1 MMSFDPFW
9 VKSRLEKLDSMEP
22 QIIRSV
28 PGFAAAVRRSDQ
40 GNLPISSTS
49 QLLAQPLVPF
59 YQLEGGD
66 LEKESST
73 AAHTIANVT
82 DKLRRL
88 ASAYGEWQHFDAPAF
103 FDLYP
108 MQVSLLL
115 HVVERVSTVHITFYA
130 DLLLPSFQR
139 MEQYWSQEFFP
150 AYQAAYPFEHRT
162 DQRSSY
168 TSHFFEITQPKLVA
182 YFERT
187 LAVVRAVRGI
197 LSEDIGFLAT
207 AGGSE
212 ERAQWQR
219 YWPRRAARGLDEIL
233 LLPLEQ
239 LPTLTLSMTFPLP
252 AHRQPGR
259 LRRLR
264 RMWRGKQ
271 WRNASDW

>member
-1 MMSFDPFW
+1 
-9 VKSRLEKLDSMEP
+9 MET
-22 QIIRSV
+22 QTIRSV

-40 GNLPISSTS
+40 GTLPTSSVS

-59 YQLEGGD
+59 YQVEGGD

-88 ASAYGEWQHFDAPAF
+88 ANAYGEWQHFDAPAF

-108 MQVSLLL
+108 GQIALLL
-115 HVVERVSTVHITFYA
+115 HIAERVSTVHITFYA
-130 DLLLPSFQR
+130 DLLLPSFRR
-139 MEQYWSQEFFP
+139 MEQYWADEFFP
-150 AYQAAYPFEHRT
+150 AYQSAYPFEDRT
-162 DQRSSY
+162 DLRSSY
-168 TSHFFEITQPKLVA
+168 TRHFFEITQPKMVA

-187 LAVVRAVRGI
+187 LAVVRAVRGA

-212 ERAQWQR
+212 ERAQWQHC
-219 YWPRRAARGLDEIL
+219 WPHQSARGLDESL

-239 LPTLTLSMTFPLP
+239 LPTLTLSISFPLP

-264 RMWRGKQ
+264 RMWRSKQ
-271 WRNASDW
+271 WRSAGN

>member
-1 MMSFDPFW
+1 MASFDAL
-9 VKSRLEKLDSMEP
+9 RLKRGVEKLEGMET
-22 QIIRSV
+22 QTIRSV
-28 PGFAAAVRRSDQ
+28 PGFVAAVRRSDH
-40 GNLPISSTS
+40 GKLPISSTS

-59 YQLEGGD
+59 YQLDGGD

-82 DKLRRL
+82 DKLRRV
-88 ASAYGEWQHFDAPAF
+88 ASAYGEWQRFDAPAF

-108 MQVSLLL
+108 AQVTLLL
-115 HVVERVSTVHITFYA
+115 HVAERVSTVHISFYA

-139 MEQYWSQEFFP
+139 MEQYWADEFFP
-150 AYQAAYPFEHRT
+150 AYQAAYPFEQHS
-162 DQRSSY
+162 DQHSSY
-168 TSHFFEITQPKLVA
+168 TQHFFEITQPKMVA
-182 YFERT
+182 YFQRT
-187 LAVVRAVRGI
+187 LDVVRAVRGA

-219 YWPRRAARGLDEIL
+219 CWPHHPARGLDERL
-233 LLPLEQ
+233 LLPLSQ
-239 LPTLTLSMTFPLP
+239 LPTLTLSMSFPLP

-264 RMWRGKQ
+264 RMWRN
-271 WRNASDW
+271 RRRRTSDR